1 MAKKGGGAVGVL
13 LKALLF
19 VVFVILL
26 ANFCWGGKP
35 LYKVVFPGLDRSVEA
50 TVDKV
55 GDATKEGLEKAK
67 DTVVD
72 TAQEVK
78 DKVTGEAK
86 KSEFS
91 KEDREKLDQVIKDNV
106 EKKK

>member
-1 MAKKGGGAVGVL
+1 MLWKMILFV
-13 LKALLF
+13 LF
-19 VVFVILL
+19 VVLI

-35 LYKVVFPGLDRSVEA
+35 LYKVVFPRLDHSVEQ

-55 GDATKEGLEKAK
+55 GDVTKNGLEKAK

-78 DKVTGEAK
+78 DKVTGETK

-91 KEDREKLDQVIKDNV
+91 KKDREELDQVIKDNV